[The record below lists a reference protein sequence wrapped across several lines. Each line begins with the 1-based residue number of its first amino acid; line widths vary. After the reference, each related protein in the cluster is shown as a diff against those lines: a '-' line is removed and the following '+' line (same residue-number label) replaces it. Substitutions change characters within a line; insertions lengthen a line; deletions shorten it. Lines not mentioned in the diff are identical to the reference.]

1 MRTNILEWKNAILN
15 SKERFAIPILTFPIL
30 KITGNSV
37 KEMLTQGEIQYNCV
51 KIISD
56 RYPSLAA
63 TTLAMDLSIEAE
75 AFGSKIVFSENE
87 IPTVRNR
94 LIDDFGKVEAITVPD
109 PNNGRTY
116 ESIKVARLASEN
128 IISHPVFAGIIGPYS
143 LAGRLFDFNELMVGI
158 LMDPEGARQL
168 LTKCCDF
175 LKTYAKAL
183 KNAGSNGILI
193 AEPAAGL
200 LSPEQCDQF
209 SSQYVK
215 EIVEAVQDD
224 SFMVILHNCGN
235 TVNLVD
241 SMVSTGSQGFHF
253 GNAVNMLDI
262 LPQIPSDRLVMGNI
276 DPVTVLKTGNPEI
289 VKSKVSELIEVTSKY
304 QNYVISS
311 GCDIP
316 PGTPIENIDAFFEAL
331 TKYNNKK

>member
-1 MRTNILEWKNAILN
+1 MRTNILDWKNSILN
-15 SKERFAIPILTFPIL
+15 KKERFAIPVLTFPIL
-30 KITGNSV
+30 EITGSSV
-37 KEMLTQGEIQYNCV
+37 QEMVTQGEIQYNCV
-51 KIISD
+51 KTISD

-63 TTLAMDLSIEAE
+63 TTLAMDLSLEAE
-75 AFGSKIVFSENE
+75 AFGCKIIFSENE
-87 IPTVRNR
+87 IPTVKNR
-94 LIDDFGKVEAITVPD
+94 LIEDFGKVEAITVPD
-109 PNNGRTY
+109 PYKGRTS

-128 IISHPVFAGIIGPYS
+128 ISSHPIFAGIIGPYS
-143 LAGRLFDFNELMVGI
+143 LAGRLFDINELMVGI
-158 LMDPEGARQL
+158 LMDPDGAHQL

-175 LKTYAKAL
+175 LKEYAKAL
-183 KNAGSNGILI
+183 KDAGANGVLI

-200 LSPEQCDQF
+200 LSPEQCDLF

-224 SFMVILHNCGN
+224 SFIVILHNCGN

-241 SMVSTGSQGFHF
+241 SMVSTGCQGFHF

-262 LPQIPSDRLVMGNI
+262 LPQIPSDRLAMGNI

-289 VKSKVSELIEVTSKY
+289 VKSKVSELLVATSKY
-304 QNYVISS
+304 QNYIISS

-316 PGTPIENIDAFFEAL
+316 PGTPIENIDAFFDAVI
-331 TKYNNKK
+331 KYNNKK